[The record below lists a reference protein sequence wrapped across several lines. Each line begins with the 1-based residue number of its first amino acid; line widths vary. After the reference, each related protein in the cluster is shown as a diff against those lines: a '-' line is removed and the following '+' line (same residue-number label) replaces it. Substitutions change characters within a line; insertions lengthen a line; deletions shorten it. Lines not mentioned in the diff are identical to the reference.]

1 MTPAMKK
8 HTTVESY
15 LADCPPDARA
25 TLERIRAAVRSAA
38 PSAEEKIGYGMPGF
52 YLDGHPLTYYAAF
65 KAHCSLFPGSA
76 TVVKTFAEELRPY
89 EVAKGTIRF
98 PIGKPPPATLIRKI
112 VKERIRENEARFGRR

>member
-1 MTPAMKK
+1 MSPTMKRYTEVRAYLDDLPA
-8 HTTVESY
+8 
-15 LADCPPDARA
+15 DARA
-25 TLERIRAAVRSAA
+25 TLEEVRTAIRSAA
-38 PSAEEKIGYGMPGF
+38 PDAQEKIGYGMPGF

-76 TVVKTFAEELRPY
+76 EVVRTFAKELTGY

-112 VKERIRENEARFGRR
+112 VKERIRENQARFGR